1 MSRDGASGEIP
12 DGSSVIGVRPKVLR
26 VVGLATFAN
35 PGASYKEARTRTE
48 YWRPARIQGD
58 SVKLKNMSAGSSSVL
73 IYRSVNRKRPRAI
86 VMKCA
91 HTSMNTVPFW
101 LSPLQYWAG

>member
-26 VVGLATFAN
+26 VVGLATLAN
-35 PGASYKEARTRTE
+35 SGSSDKEARTRTE

-58 SVKLKNMSAGSSSVL
+58 SVRLKNILVALVAVL
-73 IYRSVNRKRPRAI
+73 SCDAVR
-86 VMKCA
+86 
-91 HTSMNTVPFW
+91 
-101 LSPLQYWAG
+101 